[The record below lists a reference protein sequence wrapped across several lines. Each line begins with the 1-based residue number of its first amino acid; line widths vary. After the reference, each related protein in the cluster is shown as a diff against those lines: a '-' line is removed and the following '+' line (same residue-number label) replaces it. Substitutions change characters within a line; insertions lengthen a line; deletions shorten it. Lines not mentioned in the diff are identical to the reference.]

1 MMQYFSID
9 LSWKHAVRAC
19 GCWCMGHALGVVI
32 GCVICIGCEVGC
44 IWYGEVMRLI
54 VGFG

>member
-32 GCVICIGCEVGC
+32 GCVICIGCEAGC
-44 IWYGEVMRLI
+44 IRYGEVVRLI